1 MKNCRLILLLLASS
15 VVSAQAENRP
25 TGKSFTTRS
34 EVLARHGMACTSQPL
49 ATQAALEILKQG
61 GTAVDAAIAANALL
75 GVVEPQNCGVGGD
88 LFAIVWDAKTKRLNG
103 LNASGRSPYAL
114 TVDHFRSNRLEKI
127 PERGPLTISTP
138 GCVDGWFELHKRFG
152 KLPIQALLA
161 PATRYAREGF
171 PVSEVIANE
180 WAENAS
186 KLTTQ
191 PGFSKTYTIDGQ
203 VPQKGELFRNA
214 DLALTLDRIAALGR
228 NGFYQGETAR
238 RIDEFLRANGGF
250 LSARDLADHKSEWV
264 EPVSTNY
271 RGFDVWELPPNT
283 QGIAALE
290 MLNILEGYD
299 LGRFG
304 FGNKEHVHLFIE
316 AKKLAFEDRAK
327 FYADPAF
334 GKLPVQQ
341 LISKDY
347 AATRRKLI
355 DATRAA
361 KSYAAGNPRMDQ
373 GDTVYLTTADDEGNM
388 VSLIQSLYFGFGS
401 GICPEGLGF
410 ALQNRGALF
419 NLKEGELNSYLPH
432 KRPFHTII
440 PAFITKQGR
449 PFVSFGVMGGQMQPQ
464 GHVQIVL
471 NLLDFGMSLQEAGDA
486 PRIQHTLSSEPTGE
500 QMKDGGQVSL
510 EFGFSSEVQ
519 RDLLKLGHKV
529 GRSSAGS
536 FGGYQAIMVDV
547 TNHVYYGASESRK
560 DGQAAGY

>member
-15 VVSAQAENRP
+15 LVMCYSENRP
-25 TGKSFTTRS
+25 TGKSFATRS

-49 ATQAALEILKQG
+49 ATQVAVEILKQG

-304 FGNKEHVHLFIE
+304 
-316 AKKLAFEDRAK
+316 
-327 FYADPAF
+327 
-334 GKLPVQQ
+334 
-341 LISKDY
+341 
-347 AATRRKLI
+347 
-355 DATRAA
+355 
-361 KSYAAGNPRMDQ
+361 
-373 GDTVYLTTADDEGNM
+373 
-388 VSLIQSLYFGFGS
+388 
-401 GICPEGLGF
+401 
-410 ALQNRGALF
+410 
-419 NLKEGELNSYLPH
+419 
-432 KRPFHTII
+432 
-440 PAFITKQGR
+440 
-449 PFVSFGVMGGQMQPQ
+449 
-464 GHVQIVL
+464 
-471 NLLDFGMSLQEAGDA
+471 
-486 PRIQHTLSSEPTGE
+486 
-500 QMKDGGQVSL
+500 
-510 EFGFSSEVQ
+510 
-519 RDLLKLGHKV
+519 
-529 GRSSAGS
+529 
-536 FGGYQAIMVDV
+536 
-547 TNHVYYGASESRK
+547 
-560 DGQAAGY
+560 

>member
-1 MKNCRLILLLLASS
+1 
-15 VVSAQAENRP
+15 
-25 TGKSFTTRS
+25 
-34 EVLARHGMACTSQPL
+34 MACTSQPL